1 MLSRRRLL
9 WFGGGWAA
17 GLSLPRVPAQPQ
29 NGVTATADV
38 ITSRCPQFDIPD
50 PIPPQHGIP
59 YDVAQTR
66 CLWQYS
72 NVGPR
77 PRPQISHHEYWSSIA
92 SAVTGFNIWLPDQ
105 YNDDPNR
112 RFPVIYWCTGEG
124 YGACPNENDEMSSF
138 GTLSILA
145 TFSQNNP
152 IIMVFVNPIANSK
165 YMDALPRSSMYGIVM
180 AESMIINEVIPV
192 VDCRFRTIANRGGRA
207 ITGFSGGGAGC
218 LRLAFKYPQL
228 FCATRSCAGAVDDR
242 GFNVLTEEPQL
253 ALAMFNNDT
262 DAFELQTSFGQS
274 AANRDAIIVSGLAI
288 QMSIGNQDN
297 LLAVNRQLDSHLTSL
312 GIPHDPLIELPGLG
326 HDLEGFWRVSGTQ
339 PLDFLYSHF
348 SL

>member
-1 MLSRRRLL
+1 
-9 WFGGGWAA
+9 
-17 GLSLPRVPAQPQ
+17 
-29 NGVTATADV
+29 
-38 ITSRCPQFDIPD
+38 
-50 PIPPQHGIP
+50 
-59 YDVAQTR
+59 
-66 CLWQYS
+66 
-72 NVGPR
+72 
-77 PRPQISHHEYWSSIA
+77 
-92 SAVTGFNIWLPDQ
+92 
-105 YNDDPNR
+105 
-112 RFPVIYWCTGEG
+112 
-124 YGACPNENDEMSSF
+124 
-138 GTLSILA
+138 
-145 TFSQNNP
+145 
-152 IIMVFVNPIANSK
+152 
-165 YMDALPRSSMYGIVM
+165 MYGIVM

-228 FCATRSCAGAVDDR
+228 FCATRSCAGAIDDR

-274 AANRDAIIVSGLAI
+274 AANRDAIIVAGLAI

-326 HDLEGFWRVSGTQ
+326 HDLEGFWRVSGAQ

-348 SL
+348 SQ